1 MIFDRIIKTLTY
13 LLSPSGL
20 EIDKLKVTL
29 KFSEDFLEMD
39 SSSRINVS
47 MFHQQTSESLS
58 SILERLHSRVV
69 AGNKSLMD
77 ARVELLERKL
87 QEPRQSAADHLALE
101 IKLRRDL
108 EIDPNLEE
116 GDISAMEEN

>member
-1 MIFDRIIKTLTY
+1 
-13 LLSPSGL
+13 
-20 EIDKLKVTL
+20 
-29 KFSEDFLEMD
+29 MD
-39 SSSRINVS
+39 SSNRINVS
-47 MFHQQTSESLS
+47 MFHHQQTSESLS

-87 QEPRQSAADHLALE
+87 QEPRQSAADHLAQE

>member
-1 MIFDRIIKTLTY
+1 
-13 LLSPSGL
+13 
-20 EIDKLKVTL
+20 
-29 KFSEDFLEMD
+29 MD
-39 SSSRINVS
+39 SSNRINVS

-58 SILERLHSRVV
+58 SVLERLHSRVV

-87 QEPRQSAADHLALE
+87 QEPGQSAADHLALE

-108 EIDPNLEE
+108 EFDPILEDASSQSVLLVRLD
-116 GDISAMEEN
+116 GDNSAMEEN

>member
-1 MIFDRIIKTLTY
+1 
-13 LLSPSGL
+13 
-20 EIDKLKVTL
+20 
-29 KFSEDFLEMD
+29 MD

-101 IKLRRDL
+101 NKVRRDL
-108 EIDPNLEE
+108 EIDANLEE